1 MALDRV
7 RHRKKMKIV
16 LPDTNIILW
25 TFQGGPDFREAI
37 TEIAPGHE
45 IYIPNCVIDE
55 LRKMNSKESIAAL
68 KFCENITI
76 LDVGKGYADDLLIKY
91 ARKGYLIAT
100 NDKEILET
108 LKVNQINAL
117 RTRGKNALIMTEGL

>member
-1 MALDRV
+1 
-7 RHRKKMKIV
+7 MKIV

-37 TEIAPGHE
+37 KEIAPAHK
-45 IYIPNCVIDE
+45 INIPNCVINE
-55 LRKMNSKESIAAL
+55 LGKINSKESITAL

-108 LKVNQINAL
+108 LKINQINAL